1 MIIQF
6 TTTPYTLGD
15 DLAQITAGVRITV
28 ELENWGLTAKV
39 QEEDLP
45 EPSGGVPFY
54 RPLGNLKGP
63 FSFTAKQTFASF
75 ALGAAAFGNALA
87 LVNTQDTLVVMP
99 YGNTSGNKKFSYAN
113 SVLESVKRNI
123 SKSNGVLWAIQ
134 YNFRIGAQT
143 ITTI

>member
-6 TTTPYTLGD
+6 TSTPYTLGD
-15 DLAQITAGVRITV
+15 DLAQINSGVRITV
-28 ELENWGLTAKV
+28 EVENWGLTAKV
-39 QEEDLP
+39 QEDELP

-63 FSFTAKQTFASF
+63 FTFTAKQTFASF
-75 ALGAAAFGNALA
+75 AAGATAFGNALA

-99 YGNTSGNKKFSYAN
+99 YGNTGGNKVFTYSN

-134 YNFRIGAQT
+134 YTFRIGTQV
-143 ITTI
+143 ITTL